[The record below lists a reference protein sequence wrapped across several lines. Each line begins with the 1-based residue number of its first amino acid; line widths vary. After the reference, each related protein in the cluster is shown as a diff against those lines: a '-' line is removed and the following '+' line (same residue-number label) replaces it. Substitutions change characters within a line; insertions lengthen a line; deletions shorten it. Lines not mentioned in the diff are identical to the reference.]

1 MQKTLS
7 FSRLSSLLL
16 IVVSLGINAKEP
28 TIDDFVR
35 PAQFSQ
41 VKISPDGVHLAAT
54 FKRGNQTQMAI
65 LTLADNKIVK
75 VLGFGESTLGG
86 CRYLNGHM
94 GRSCHAEVNA
104 CKMLPNSYRLDSSKV
119 AKNSRL

>member
-1 MQKTLS
+1 MKTLRVPS
-7 FSRLSSLLL
+7 
-16 IVVSLGINAKEP
+16 ILGITDEDLKGK
-28 TIDDFVR
+28 FR
-35 PAQFSQ
+35 
-41 VKISPDGVHLAAT
+41 HRAALI
-54 FKRGNQTQMAI
+54 KGG
-65 LTLADNKIVK
+65 K

-104 CKMLPNSYRLDSSKV
+104 CKMLPNTYRLDSSKV